1 MRVVWCAMRH
11 ERNAVVL
18 QSGGGTAVMNR
29 SLRGVGD
36 AALSSR
42 AFASV
47 YGARHGVE
55 GLVSGDLVELGGRSD
70 RVWTRIARSP
80 GAALGST
87 RRKVTDDDLPP
98 IFRTLARHRISHL
111 FLIGGNDSAEN
122 AMLLADE
129 HGSRGL
135 DLTVMSVP
143 KTIDNDL
150 AGTDHSPGYGSAARF
165 VALATMGAGRD
176 AEGMGTASPMTV
188 MEVMGRDTG
197 WLAASSALA
206 KREERD
212 APHLICVPE
221 TPVCEETFL
230 ERMEDA
236 YRRFG
241 FAVAVVAENA
251 RGPDGVLGRQDEPRF
266 VDDFGHPY
274 YMGAGGYLSGLAGRR
289 LGVRV
294 RYEKPGTIQ
303 RSMATLVSP
312 TDAAEA
318 EQAGREAVRFALEG
332 RSGEMVSLV
341 REPGGT
347 YGCGFTTVPLSSV
360 VGRVQAMPARYLDT
374 SLGMA
379 TSDFVVYARP
389 LAGRLPI
396 FGRL

>member
-1 MRVVWCAMRH
+1 MRH

-18 QSGGGTAVMNR
+18 QSGGCTAVMNR
-29 SLRGVGD
+29 SLYGIVD
-36 AALSSR
+36 EALSSG

-47 YGARHGVE
+47 HGARRGVE
-55 GLVSGDLVELGGRSD
+55 GLASGDLVDLGGRSE
-70 RVWTRIARSP
+70 RAWTRIARSP

-87 RRKVTDDDLPP
+87 RRRVTDDDLPP
-98 IFRTLARHRISHL
+98 ILRTLARRGIGHL

-122 AMLLADE
+122 AMLLAD
-129 HGSRGL
+129 HSSRDI

-176 AEGMGTASPMTV
+176 AEAMGAASPMTV

-197 WLAASSALA
+197 WLAASAALA

-230 ERMEDA
+230 ERMEDTL
-236 YRRFG
+236 RRFG

-274 YMGAGGYLSGLAGRR
+274 HAGAGRYLAELAESR
-289 LGVRV
+289 LGARV

-303 RSMATLVSP
+303 RSMAALVSP

-318 EQAGREAVRFALEG
+318 ERAGREAVRSALEG

-341 REPGGT
+341 REPGAA
-347 YGCGFTTVPLSSV
+347 YGCGFTTVPLSGV
-360 VGRVQAMPARYLDT
+360 AGRVRAMPARYLDV

-379 TSDFVVYARP
+379 TPDFIEYAGP
-389 LAGRLPI
+389 LAGRLPT

>member
-1 MRVVWCAMRH
+1 MRH
-11 ERNAVVL
+11 ERNAVIL
-18 QSGGGTAVMNR
+18 QSGGCTAVMNR
-29 SLRGVGD
+29 SLHGVAD
-36 AALSSR
+36 EALSSR
-42 AFASV
+42 AFATV

-55 GLVSGDLVELGGRSD
+55 GLASGDLIDLGGRSD

-87 RRKVTDDDLPP
+87 RRRVIDEDLPP
-98 IFRTLARHRISHL
+98 IFRTLDRHRISHL

-129 HGSRGL
+129 RGSRGF

-150 AGTDHSPGYGSAARF
+150 VGTDHSPGYGSAARF

-176 AEGMGTASPMTV
+176 AEAMGTASPMTV
-188 MEVMGRDTG
+188 IEVMGRDTG
-197 WLAASSALA
+197 WLTASSALA
-206 KREERD
+206 KRDERD

-241 FAVAVVAENA
+241 FAVAVVGENA
-251 RGPDGVLGRQDEPRF
+251 RGADRVLGRLDEPRF

-274 YMGAGGYLSGLAGRR
+274 YVGAGSYLAGLAGSQ

-303 RSMATLVSP
+303 RSMASLVSP

-318 EQAGREAVRFALEG
+318 ERAGREAVRFALEG

-341 REPGGT
+341 RESGAA
-347 YGCGFTTVPLSSV
+347 YGSGFTTVPLSSV
-360 VGRVQAMPARYLDT
+360 AGRVKAMPACYLDT
-374 SLGMA
+374 SLGMP
-379 TSDFVVYARP
+379 TPDFVDYVLP
-389 LAGRLPI
+389 LAGRLPL